1 MVFLY
6 IIYKMRS
13 IFYVFSLVANILM
26 LGNSVELANA
36 VPSYSTYL
44 TNLDL
49 EENCNLLK
57 VQEHCNANSECS
69 WCVSGAV
76 KSSCHSLEN
85 ASRLPSSIFSC
96 DTLKVDE
103 LNSESNF
110 YDDLFGS
117 DSVDVLYEESNESV
131 GLKWHPKWVDFLH
144 FIETFNKKYNDNELE
159 HRFTNF
165 LKNLELID
173 NHNYSFELGLNPFSD
188 LSQEEF
194 EQFAKGGYVPRENV
208 LPIKKRGLLRFG
220 RTISCSEF
228 KSTSQA
234 LPDSIDWRER
244 NAVTE
249 VKDQGQCGSC
259 WSFSATGSMEG
270 AWAIKTGKLVSF
282 SEQQLIDCSIVYGN
296 SGCQGGLM
304 EAAFEYAIDKGA
316 CTESDLPYKANAGL
330 CSGCSTV
337 AHFSKCVDVT
347 QNNQLHL
354 KEAVSSG
361 PVSVAIEADT
371 LIFQFYKG
379 GIVDD
384 VKCGTNLDHGV
395 LVVGYGS
402 ENGKDYWIVKNS
414 WGPHWGDNGYIR
426 IARNNSTRDAGI
438 CGIAAQPSY
447 ILV

>member
-1 MVFLY
+1 
-6 IIYKMRS
+6 MRS
-13 IFYVFSLVANILM
+13 IFYVFSLLANVFA
-26 LGNSVELANA
+26 LGNSTELS
-36 VPSYSTYL
+36 PSYTTHL

-49 EENCNLLK
+49 EESCNLLNSH
-57 VQEHCNANSECS
+57 EDCNTNPECS
-69 WCVSGAV
+69 WCSSGAV

-85 ASRLPSSIFSC
+85 ASRLPASIFKC
-96 DTLKVDE
+96 DNLKVED
-103 LNSESNF
+103 LSETDF

-117 DSVDVLYEESNESV
+117 NGVSLSEAVVSEENLGVE
-131 GLKWHPKWVDFLH
+131 WHPRWVDFLH
-144 FIETFNKKYNDNELE
+144 FIEVFNKKYNDNELE

-165 LKNLELID
+165 LKNLELIE
-173 NHNYSFELGLNPFSD
+173 NHEYSFELGLNSFSD

-194 EQFAKGGYVPRENV
+194 EQFAKGGYIPHENH
-208 LPIKKRGLLRFG
+208 LPIQRRGLLRFG
-220 RTISCSEF
+220 RTTSCSGF
-228 KSTSQA
+228 KSTSQS
-234 LPDSIDWRER
+234 LPDTIDWRQR

-304 EAAFEYAIDKGA
+304 DNGFEYAIDKGA
-316 CTESDLPYKANAGL
+316 CTESDLPYKASGGL

-337 AHFSKCVDVT
+337 AHFSGCVDVT

-354 KEAVSSG
+354 KEAVSRG

-379 GIVDD
+379 GVVDD

-402 ENGKDYWIVKNS
+402 ETGKDYWIVKNS

-426 IARNNSTRDAGI
+426 IARSNSTHDAGI
-438 CGIAAQPSY
+438 CGIASQPSY
-447 ILV
+447 IVV

>member
-1 MVFLY
+1 
-6 IIYKMRS
+6 MRS
-13 IFYVFSLVANILM
+13 IFYVFSLIANIFT
-26 LGNSVELANA
+26 LGNSAEIVNTE
-36 VPSYSTYL
+36 PSYATHL

-49 EENCNLLK
+49 EESCNLLK
-57 VQEHCNANSECS
+57 LQEDCNANSECS

-76 KSSCHSLEN
+76 KSSCHSHEN
-85 ASRLPSSIFSC
+85 ASRLPPSIFVC
-96 DTLKVDE
+96 DGLKIEDVSID
-103 LNSESNF
+103 F

-117 DSVDVLYEESNESV
+117 NGLAVEYNEPVEKV
-131 GLKWHPKWVDFLH
+131 GVEWHPRWVDFLH
-144 FIETFNKKYNDNELE
+144 FIETFNKKYLDNELE
-159 HRFTNF
+159 TRFTNF
-165 LKNLELID
+165 LKNLELIE
-173 NHNYSFELGLNPFSD
+173 NHNYSFELGLNGFSD

-194 EQFAKGGYVPRENV
+194 EEYAKGGYIPREDP
-208 LPIKKRGLLRFG
+208 LPIKRRGLLRFG
-220 RTISCSEF
+220 RTTSCSQF
-228 KSTSQA
+228 KSTSQS
-234 LPDSIDWRER
+234 LPDAIDWRQR

-316 CTESDLPYKANAGL
+316 CTESDLPYKANGGL
-330 CSGCSTV
+330 CSGCNTV
-337 AHFSKCVDVT
+337 AHFSGCVDVT

-354 KEAVSSG
+354 KESVSHG

-371 LIFQFYKG
+371 LIFQFYKS

-414 WGPHWGDNGYIR
+414 WGPRWGDNGYIK
-426 IARNNSTRDAGI
+426 IARSNNTHDAGI
-438 CGIAAQPSY
+438 CGIASQPSY
-447 ILV
+447 IVV